1 MKNIVQTKTLSL
13 LLAFAML
20 LSLVPGMGLTALA
33 YNGNPYASL
42 VESTTTVKFNNI
54 DWYIIADDS
63 TAVDAGTVTLLAKEP
78 ICASKFHGSS
88 NAYSSSTVKTYLDS
102 LTATGGAF
110 ADVADAIVS
119 TDLEDVTVTGAKLWL
134 LSTSEAKELTQDV
147 RKCSQASGAENKNWW
162 LRSPGN
168 AAGKASC
175 MFGWNGY
182 LDDNGYSV
190 TKEYGV
196 RPALKLDLSKVTFV
210 SVNLSGG
217 ANATVSGG
225 STTQAYFNCGSNRS
239 EMTPVTYTASDGYKF
254 PKTSA
259 AYGTTNDIT
268 VTRTSD
274 TVITVS
280 GTPTATATSIAVPDA
295 KSEVDEIT
303 WEGSILNSLTDSN
316 GITVTGDG
324 IAYAAAGLMFEQ
336 HRGPINFSAS
346 NGYFTKIVITCN
358 ELENSSG
365 ATISGFTQ
373 SGNTLT
379 WTGESANVTIPQ
391 NGRGLSLYG
400 VTSIKFTGVGLIPT
414 VDKSALETAIT
425 AAETLYDSIKDDTDY
440 STIASTLKTAIDTA
454 KEVADSA
461 TADQDAVDTAN
472 GAISDATTT
481 AVVGMINALPASTE
495 VTTSDKDKIEAVRAA
510 YDNLTDAQKESFDT
524 DTLKKLTDA
533 ETALQDAIDTET
545 AQGATDTINALPA
558 ADKVTTAD
566 KDAIEAARK
575 AYNDLTDDQKKKVSD
590 DTLKKLTDAEDALKA
605 AGVSDT
611 INTLPAADE
620 VTTADKDA
628 IEKARKAYNDLTDDQ
643 KKKVSD
649 DTLKKLTDAEDALK
663 AAGVSDTINALPAAD
678 EVTTADKDAIEK
690 ARKAYDALTDEQKAY
705 VPAETL
711 KKLTD
716 DESALA
722 VATANEAINAL
733 PAADEV
739 TTANKDAIEAA
750 RKAYDALTDEEKE
763 KIAPETLKKLTDAE
777 SALAVAEANKA
788 ISELPAADKVT
799 TADKNAIEA
808 ARKAY
813 DALTDEE
820 KAQIAP
826 ETLKKLTDAEDAL
839 ATATVSDEIKALPAA
854 AEVTTDNKAA
864 IAAARKAY
872 DALTDEQKAYVAPE
886 TLKKLTDAETAL
898 AVAEANKAISELP
911 DADKVTL
918 ADKDAIE
925 VARKAYDALTDE
937 EKAKI
942 APEMLKKLTDAES
955 ALAVVEV
962 NEAINA
968 LPASG
973 KVTMAD
979 KAAIKAA
986 RAAYDALSAD
996 QKARVSSDTLK
1007 KLTDAE
1013 AALAAAENATSP
1025 QTGDNSHM
1033 GLWIAIMILSLCA
1046 LATMLFIGKKK
1057 RGFDR

>member
-628 IEKARKAYNDLTDDQ
+628 IEKARKAY
-643 KKKVSD
+643 
-649 DTLKKLTDAEDALK
+649 
-663 AAGVSDTINALPAAD
+663 
-678 EVTTADKDAIEK
+678 
-690 ARKAYDALTDEQKAY
+690 DALTDEQKAY

-1013 AALAAAENATSP
+1013 AALVAAENATSP

-1033 GLWIAIMILSLCA
+1033 GLWIALMMLSLLGIA
-1046 LATMLFIGKKK
+1046 ATLLFGRKK
-1057 RGFDR
+1057 RVFGK

>member
-611 INTLPAADE
+611 IN
-620 VTTADKDA
+620 
-628 IEKARKAYNDLTDDQ
+628 
-643 KKKVSD
+643 
-649 DTLKKLTDAEDALK
+649 
-663 AAGVSDTINALPAAD
+663 ALPAAD

-1033 GLWIAIMILSLCA
+1033 GLWIALMMLSLLGIA
-1046 LATMLFIGKKK
+1046 ATLLFGRKK
-1057 RGFDR
+1057 RVFGK